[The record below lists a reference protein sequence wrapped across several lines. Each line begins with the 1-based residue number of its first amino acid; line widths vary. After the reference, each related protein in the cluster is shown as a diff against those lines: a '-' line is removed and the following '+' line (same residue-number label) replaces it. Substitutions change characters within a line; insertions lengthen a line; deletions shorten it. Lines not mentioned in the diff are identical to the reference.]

1 MFDSAASSGKRQALI
16 WCLSFWLAVRR
27 CPHQPMRVLKW
38 YRRRREHICILE
50 VCLCAVEN
58 LEQLLGCHFGFI
70 FKKKLKK
77 VFLLAIHGC
86 SGNAASCVC
95 RRIFLKVCGTSVQ
108 LLFIHGVNP
117 LKCVKI
123 LPTHYKNPATH
134 GLGLWCHQS
143 CFKGFFHCY

>member
-1 MFDSAASSGKRQALI
+1 MHLHFSAAEKPGTI
-16 WCLSFWLAVRR
+16 VGLSLQLYLQKLTKDFLDAV
-27 CPHQPMRVLKW
+27 
-38 YRRRREHICILE
+38 
-50 VCLCAVEN
+50 
-58 LEQLLGCHFGFI
+58 
-70 FKKKLKK
+70 
-77 VFLLAIHGC
+77 HGC

-134 GLGLWCHQS
+134 GLGL
-143 CFKGFFHCY
+143 